1 MVKKLTL
8 YSHFIQKTMAVA
20 IYPVFED
27 WFYRNICYPLN
38 SKVLQKISETFIITV
53 STITA
58 VSSETISQ
66 PVFLLVLSVLSV
78 EEGVIAFYNACFVG
92 YWFYAEI

>member
-8 YSHFIQKTMAVA
+8 YSHFIQRTMAVA

-38 SKVLQKISETFIITV
+38 SKVLQKISETFIIT
-53 STITA
+53 